1 MMAQSCY
8 NPAAAVEMWRRMAE
22 AEEEEGESV
31 PQLLSTHPTPQ
42 NRQQTMLEWLP
53 QAMDKY
59 NATDCHSTSAFA
71 DQFRKSWL

>member
-8 NPAAAVEMWRRMAE
+8 NPTAAVEMWRRMAAADKE
-22 AEEEEGESV
+22 NV

-42 NRQQTMLEWLP
+42 NRQQAMLEWLP

-59 NATDCHSTSAFA
+59 NASECHSTSMFA
-71 DQFRKSWL
+71 DQFRHSWL